1 MTQRIG
7 TGANAQITTYGVT
20 VDTTPRPLETQ
31 LPTGQTPI
39 TSALRV
45 LSAGPVNPG
54 RLYVQGMLLQN
65 HDTSITVYVGS
76 DANAIAA
83 TSTAIVAGAALRL
96 DVNRG
101 DGVFLFSASGTPT
114 VSVLGV

>member
-31 LPTGQTPI
+31 TVIGQTPS
-39 TSALRV
+39 TAALRV

-54 RLYVQGMLLQN
+54 RLYVQGMLLVN
-65 HDTSITVYVGS
+65 RDNANTVYVS
-76 DANAIAA
+76 TDTSAIAS
-83 TSTAIVAGAALRL
+83 TSTPIAPGAALRL

-101 DGVFLFSASGTPT
+101 DGIYLFSSAGTPT